1 MRYKRFLTTI
11 CQDMTMKTQKKNQYK
26 DKLNLSGYNRMM
38 RLITQTTD
46 LEIAL
51 AALRPSDFVTVDT
64 EFIRETTFWPQL
76 CLIQLASPDVTM
88 LIDPMAQ
95 DMDLKPFFDLMV
107 DEKIVKVFHAARQDI
122 EIIYHLGGVIPY
134 PLFDTQIAG
143 SICGFGDSISY
154 DQIVQRC
161 TGHQLDKSS
170 RFTDWSCRPLS
181 EKQLL
186 YALADVTYLRD
197 VYLLL
202 KKQLEKNKRMHWMDD
217 EITTLSTPKTYDIP
231 ENEAWKKVKGKIKK
245 PREFAVLQKIA
256 AWREREARRYN
267 VPRRHIMKDECLIE
281 IAIQQPKDESA
292 LNRLSNL
299 NKNWDKLSIAQ
310 TLIKTIHEGLEVDI
324 ATLPAVPKHNL
335 LNDTKTA
342 AIDLL
347 KVLLKLVA
355 NENGIAPKI
364 IATSHDLEKIA
375 NGCIKQDIP
384 AMNGWRYEIFG
395 QKAEQMLKGK
405 IGFYFRNG
413 KIITKQL

>member
-11 CQDMTMKTQKKNQYK
+11 CQDMRTKTQKKSQEKTN
-26 DKLNLSGYNRMM
+26 LNLSGYNRMM
-38 RLITQTTD
+38 KLITQTTD

-51 AALRPSDFVTVDT
+51 ATLRNSDFVTIDT

-76 CLIQLASPDVTM
+76 CLIQLASPDTTV
-88 LIDPMAQ
+88 LIDPISQ
-95 DMDLKPFFDLMV
+95 DIDLKPFFDLMV
-107 DEKIVKVFHAARQDI
+107 NKKIVKVFHAARQDI
-122 EIIYHLGGVIPY
+122 ETIYHLGGVIPS

-161 TGHQLDKSS
+161 TGYQLDKSS
-170 RFTDWSCRPLS
+170 RFTDWSFRPLS

-202 KKQLEKNKRMHWMDD
+202 KKQLEKNKRTHWMDD
-217 EITTLSTPKTYDIP
+217 EIAFLLEPKTYDMP

-245 PREFAVLQKIA
+245 PRELAVLQKIA
-256 AWREREARRYN
+256 AWRERKARQYN
-267 VPRRHIMKDECLIE
+267 IPRRHIIKDECLIE
-281 IAIQQPKDESA
+281 IAIQQPKDEA
-292 LNRLSNL
+292 DLKRLRSL
-299 NKNWDKLSIAQ
+299 NKNWDKFSIAH
-310 TLIKTIHEGLEVDI
+310 TLIKAVHEGLEVDL
-324 ATLPAVPKHNL
+324 ATLPALPKHNP
-335 LNDTKTA
+335 LNETSSA
-342 AIDLL
+342 VIDLL

-364 IATSHDLEKIA
+364 IATSNDLEKIA
-375 NGCIKQDIP
+375 NGCIKKNIP

-405 IGFYFRNG
+405 IGFYLSNG
-413 KIITKQL
+413 KINTKQL

>member
-1 MRYKRFLTTI
+1 M
-11 CQDMTMKTQKKNQYK
+11 N
-26 DKLNLSGYNRMM
+26 
-38 RLITQTTD
+38 LITQTKD

-51 AALRPSDFVTVDT
+51 AILRNSDFITVDT

-76 CLIQLASPDVTM
+76 CLIQLASPDTTV
-88 LIDPMAQ
+88 LIDPMSQ
-95 DMDLKPFFDLMV
+95 NIDLQPFFDLMK

-122 EIIYHLGGVIPY
+122 ETIYHLGGIIPS

-161 TGHQLDKSS
+161 TGQQLDKSS

-202 KKQLEKNKRMHWMDD
+202 KKQLEKNKRTHWMDD
-217 EITTLSTPKTYDIP
+217 EIAILLTPKTYDMP
-231 ENEAWKKVKGKIKK
+231 EEEAWKKVKGKIRK
-245 PREFAVLQKIA
+245 PRELAVLQKIA
-256 AWREREARRYN
+256 AWRERKARKYN
-267 VPRRHIMKDECLIE
+267 IPRRHVMKDESLIE
-281 IAIQQPKDESA
+281 IAIQQPTDEIA
-292 LNRLSNL
+292 LKRLRSL
-299 NKNWDKLSIAQ
+299 NKNWDKFSIAH
-310 TLIKTIHEGLEVDI
+310 TLIKAINEGLEVDL
-324 ATLPAVPKHNL
+324 ATLPPLPKYNP
-335 LNDTKTA
+335 LNETSTA
-342 AIDLL
+342 LIELL

-364 IATSHDLEKIA
+364 IATTNDLEKIA
-375 NGCIKQDIP
+375 NGCIKKNIP

-395 QKAEQMLKGK
+395 KKAEQMLKGQ
-405 IGFYFRNG
+405 IGFYFDNG
-413 KIITKQL
+413 KINIKQL

>member
-1 MRYKRFLTTI
+1 M
-11 CQDMTMKTQKKNQYK
+11 MK
-26 DKLNLSGYNRMM
+26 
-38 RLITQTTD
+38 LITQTTD

-51 AALRPSDFVTVDT
+51 ATLRNSDFVTIDT

-76 CLIQLASPDVTM
+76 CLIQLASPDTTV
-88 LIDPMAQ
+88 LIDPISQ
-95 DMDLKPFFDLMV
+95 DIDLKPFFDLMV
-107 DEKIVKVFHAARQDI
+107 NKKIVKVFHAARQDI
-122 EIIYHLGGVIPY
+122 ETIYHLGGVIPS

-161 TGHQLDKSS
+161 TGYQLDKSS
-170 RFTDWSCRPLS
+170 RFTDWSFRPLS

-202 KKQLEKNKRMHWMDD
+202 KKQLEKNKRTHWMDD
-217 EITTLSTPKTYDIP
+217 EIAFLLEPKTYDMP

-245 PREFAVLQKIA
+245 PRELAVLQKIA
-256 AWREREARRYN
+256 AWRERKARQYN
-267 VPRRHIMKDECLIE
+267 IPRRHIIKDECLIE
-281 IAIQQPKDESA
+281 IAIQQPKDEA
-292 LNRLSNL
+292 DLKRLRSL
-299 NKNWDKLSIAQ
+299 NKNWDKFSIAH
-310 TLIKTIHEGLEVDI
+310 TLIKAVHEGLEVDL
-324 ATLPAVPKHNL
+324 ATLPALPKHNP
-335 LNDTKTA
+335 LNETSSA
-342 AIDLL
+342 VIDLL

-364 IATSHDLEKIA
+364 IATSNDLEKIA
-375 NGCIKQDIP
+375 NGCIKKNIP

-405 IGFYFRNG
+405 IGFYLSNG
-413 KIITKQL
+413 KINTKQL

>member
-1 MRYKRFLTTI
+1 
-11 CQDMTMKTQKKNQYK
+11 
-26 DKLNLSGYNRMM
+26 MM
-38 RLITQTTD
+38 NLITQTKD

-51 AALRPSDFVTVDT
+51 AILRNSDFITVDT

-76 CLIQLASPDVTM
+76 CLIQLASPDTTV
-88 LIDPMAQ
+88 LIDPMSQ
-95 DMDLKPFFDLMV
+95 NIDLQPFFDLMK

-122 EIIYHLGGVIPY
+122 ETIYHLGGIIPS

-161 TGHQLDKSS
+161 TGQQLDKSS

-202 KKQLEKNKRMHWMDD
+202 KKQLEKNKRTHWMDD
-217 EITTLSTPKTYDIP
+217 EIAILLTPKTYDMP
-231 ENEAWKKVKGKIKK
+231 EEEAWKKVKGKIRK
-245 PREFAVLQKIA
+245 PRELAVLQKIA
-256 AWREREARRYN
+256 AWRERKARKYN
-267 VPRRHIMKDECLIE
+267 IPRRHVMKDESLIE
-281 IAIQQPKDESA
+281 IAIQQPTDEIA
-292 LNRLSNL
+292 LKRLRSL
-299 NKNWDKLSIAQ
+299 NKNWDKFSIAH
-310 TLIKTIHEGLEVDI
+310 TLIKAINEGLEVDL
-324 ATLPAVPKHNL
+324 ATLPPLPKYNP
-335 LNDTKTA
+335 LNETSTA
-342 AIDLL
+342 LIELL

-364 IATSHDLEKIA
+364 IATTNDLEKIA
-375 NGCIKQDIP
+375 NGCIKKNIP

-395 QKAEQMLKGK
+395 KKAEQMLKGQ
-405 IGFYFRNG
+405 IGFYFDNG
-413 KIITKQL
+413 KINIKQL

>member
-1 MRYKRFLTTI
+1 
-11 CQDMTMKTQKKNQYK
+11 
-26 DKLNLSGYNRMM
+26 MM
-38 RLITQTTD
+38 SLITQTTD

-51 AALRPSDFVTVDT
+51 AALRASDFVTVDT

-76 CLIQLASPDVTM
+76 CLIQLASPNTTV
-88 LIDPMAQ
+88 LIDPLAP
-95 DMDLKPFFDLMV
+95 DIDLKPFFDLMAN
-107 DEKIVKVFHAARQDI
+107 KNIVKVFHAARQDI
-122 EIIYHLGGVIPY
+122 ETIYHLGGVIPY

-154 DQIVQRC
+154 DQIVERC
-161 TGHQLDKSS
+161 IGHHIDKSS
-170 RFTDWSCRPLS
+170 RFTDWSYRPLS

-202 KKQLEKNKRMHWMDD
+202 KKQLEKNRRTHWMDD
-217 EITTLSTPKTYDIP
+217 EIAILLTPKTYDMP
-231 ENEAWKKVKGKIKK
+231 EDEAWKKVKGKVKK
-245 PREFAVLQKIA
+245 KRELAILQKIA

-292 LNRLSNL
+292 LKCLRSLH
-299 NKNWDKLSIAQ
+299 KNWDKLSITQ
-310 TLIKTIHEGLEVDI
+310 TLIKAINEGFEVDLSS
-324 ATLPAVPKHNL
+324 LPALPKHNPH
-335 LNDTKTA
+335 NDTTTA
-342 AIDLL
+342 VIDLL

-364 IATSHDLEKIA
+364 IATSNDLEKIA
-375 NGCIKQDIP
+375 NGGVKKNIP

-395 QKAEQMLKGK
+395 QKAEEMLKGK
-405 IGFYFRNG
+405 IGFYLSNG
-413 KIITKQL
+413 KINTKKL

>member
-1 MRYKRFLTTI
+1 
-11 CQDMTMKTQKKNQYK
+11 
-26 DKLNLSGYNRMM
+26 MM
-38 RLITQTTD
+38 NLITQTID

-51 AALRPSDFVTVDT
+51 ATLRTSDFVTVDT

-76 CLIQLASPDVTM
+76 CLIQLASPDATV
-88 LIDPMAQ
+88 LIDPMSQ
-95 DMDLKPFFDLMV
+95 DIDLKSFFDLMV

-122 EIIYHLGGVIPY
+122 EIIYHLGGIIPT

-202 KKQLEKNKRMHWMDD
+202 KKQLEKNKRIHWMDD
-217 EITTLSTPKTYDIP
+217 EIAILLAPKTYDMP
-231 ENEAWKKVKGKIKK
+231 EDEAWKKVKGKVKK
-245 PREFAVLQKIA
+245 LRELAVLQKIA
-256 AWREREARRYN
+256 AWRERKARKYN
-267 VPRRHIMKDECLIE
+267 IPRRHIMKDECLIE

-292 LNRLSNL
+292 LKRLRSL
-299 NKNWDKLSIAQ
+299 NKNWDKFSIAQ
-310 TLIKTIHEGLEVDI
+310 TLIKAINEGLEVDLE
-324 ATLPAVPKHNL
+324 TLPPFPKHNPF
-335 LNDTKTA
+335 NETTTA
-342 AIDLL
+342 VIDLL
-347 KVLLKLVA
+347 KALLKFVA
-355 NENGIAPKI
+355 KENNIAPKI
-364 IATSHDLEKIA
+364 IATSNDLEKIA
-375 NGCIKQDIP
+375 NGCIKKNIP

-395 QKAEQMLKGK
+395 QKAEQLLKGQ
-405 IGFYFRNG
+405 IGFYFDNG
-413 KIITKQL
+413 KISIKQF

>member
-1 MRYKRFLTTI
+1 M
-11 CQDMTMKTQKKNQYK
+11 MK
-26 DKLNLSGYNRMM
+26 
-38 RLITQTTD
+38 LITQTTD

-51 AALRPSDFVTVDT
+51 ATLRNSDFVTIDT

-76 CLIQLASPDVTM
+76 CLIQLASPDTTV
-88 LIDPMAQ
+88 LIDPISQ
-95 DMDLKPFFDLMV
+95 DIDLKPFFDLMV
-107 DEKIVKVFHAARQDI
+107 NKKIVKVFHAARQDI
-122 EIIYHLGGVIPY
+122 ETIYHLGGVIPS

-161 TGHQLDKSS
+161 TGYQLDKSS
-170 RFTDWSCRPLS
+170 RFTDWSFRPLS

-202 KKQLEKNKRMHWMDD
+202 KKQLEKNKRTHWMDD
-217 EITTLSTPKTYDIP
+217 EIAVLLEPKTYDMP

-245 PREFAVLQKIA
+245 PRELAVLQKIA
-256 AWREREARRYN
+256 AWRERKARQYN
-267 VPRRHIMKDECLIE
+267 IPRRHIIKDECLIE
-281 IAIQQPKDESA
+281 IAIQQPKDEA
-292 LNRLSNL
+292 DLKRLRSL
-299 NKNWDKLSIAQ
+299 NKNWDKFSIAH
-310 TLIKTIHEGLEVDI
+310 TLIKAVHEGLEVDL
-324 ATLPAVPKHNL
+324 ATLPALPKHNP
-335 LNDTKTA
+335 LNETSSA
-342 AIDLL
+342 VIDLL

-364 IATSHDLEKIA
+364 IATSNDLEKIA
-375 NGCIKQDIP
+375 NGCIKKNIP

-405 IGFYFRNG
+405 IGFYLSNG
-413 KIITKQL
+413 KINTKQL

>member
-1 MRYKRFLTTI
+1 M
-11 CQDMTMKTQKKNQYK
+11 MK
-26 DKLNLSGYNRMM
+26 
-38 RLITQTTD
+38 LITKTTD

-51 AALRPSDFVTVDT
+51 SALRTSDFVTVDT

-76 CLIQLASPDVTM
+76 CLIQLASPDVTT
-88 LIDPMAQ
+88 LIDPIAP
-95 DMDLKPFFDLMV
+95 DIDLKPFFDLMV
-107 DEKIVKVFHAARQDI
+107 DKNIVKVFHAARQDI
-122 EIIYHLGGVIPY
+122 ETIYHLGGIIPY

-161 TGHQLDKSS
+161 TGHYIDKSS

-202 KKQLEKNKRMHWMDD
+202 KKQLEKNKRTHWMDD
-217 EITTLSTPKTYDIP
+217 EIAILLTPKTYDMP
-231 ENEAWKKVKGKIKK
+231 EDEAWKKVKGKVKK

-256 AWREREARRYN
+256 AWREREARRHN

-281 IAIQQPKDESA
+281 IAIQQPKDETA
-292 LNRLSNL
+292 LNRLRSL
-299 NKNWDKLSIAQ
+299 NKSWDKLSIAQ
-310 TLIKTIHEGLEVDI
+310 TLIKAIHEGLEVDLS
-324 ATLPAVPKHNL
+324 TLPALPKHNPS
-335 LNDTKTA
+335 NDTTTA
-342 AIDLL
+342 VIDLL

-355 NENGIAPKI
+355 NENSIAPKI
-364 IATSHDLEKIA
+364 IATSNDLEKIA
-375 NGCIKQDIP
+375 NGCVKKNIP

-395 QKAEQMLKGK
+395 QKAEKMLKGE
-405 IGFYFRNG
+405 IGFYFSNG
-413 KIITKQL
+413 KISTKKL

>member
-1 MRYKRFLTTI
+1 M
-11 CQDMTMKTQKKNQYK
+11 MK
-26 DKLNLSGYNRMM
+26 
-38 RLITQTTD
+38 LITQTTD

-51 AALRPSDFVTVDT
+51 ATLRSSDFVTVDT

-76 CLIQLASPDVTM
+76 CLIQLASPDATV
-88 LIDPMAQ
+88 LIDPISQ
-95 DMDLKPFFDLMV
+95 DIDLKPFFDLMT
-107 DEKIVKVFHAARQDI
+107 DKKIVKVFHAARQDI
-122 EIIYHLGGVIPY
+122 ETIYHLGGVIPS

-202 KKQLEKNKRMHWMDD
+202 KKQLAKNKRTHWMDD
-217 EITTLSTPKTYDIP
+217 EIAILLAPKTYDMP
-231 ENEAWKKVKGKIKK
+231 EDEAWKKVKGKIKK
-245 PREFAVLQKIA
+245 PRELAVLQKIA
-256 AWREREARRYN
+256 AWRERKARHYN
-267 VPRRHIMKDECLIE
+267 IPRRHLIKDECLIE
-281 IAIQQPKDESA
+281 IATQQPKNEAD
-292 LNRLSNL
+292 LKRLRSL
-299 NKNWDKLSIAQ
+299 NKNWDKFSIAH
-310 TLIKTIHEGLEVDI
+310 TLIKAVHEGLEVDL
-324 ATLPAVPKHNL
+324 ATLPALPKYNP
-335 LNDTKTA
+335 LNETSSA
-342 AIDLL
+342 VLDLL

-364 IATSHDLEKIA
+364 IATSNDLEKIA
-375 NGCIKQDIP
+375 NGCIKKNIP

-405 IGFYFRNG
+405 IGFYLSNG
-413 KIITKQL
+413 KINTKHL

>member
-1 MRYKRFLTTI
+1 MRT
-11 CQDMTMKTQKKNQYK
+11 KTQKKSQEKTN
-26 DKLNLSGYNRMM
+26 LNLSGYNRMM
-38 RLITQTTD
+38 KLITQTTD

-51 AALRPSDFVTVDT
+51 ATLRNSDFVTIDT

-76 CLIQLASPDVTM
+76 CLIQLASPDTTV
-88 LIDPMAQ
+88 LIDPISQ
-95 DMDLKPFFDLMV
+95 DIDLKPFFDLMV
-107 DEKIVKVFHAARQDI
+107 NKKIVKVFHAARQDI
-122 EIIYHLGGVIPY
+122 ETIYHLGGVIPS

-161 TGHQLDKSS
+161 TGYQLDKSS
-170 RFTDWSCRPLS
+170 RFTDWSFRPLS

-202 KKQLEKNKRMHWMDD
+202 KKQLEKNKRTHWMDD
-217 EITTLSTPKTYDIP
+217 EIAVLLEPKTYDMP

-245 PREFAVLQKIA
+245 PRELAVLQKIA
-256 AWREREARRYN
+256 AWRERKARQYN
-267 VPRRHIMKDECLIE
+267 IPRRHIIKDECLIE
-281 IAIQQPKDESA
+281 IAIQQPKDEA
-292 LNRLSNL
+292 DLKRLRSL
-299 NKNWDKLSIAQ
+299 NKNWDKFSIAH
-310 TLIKTIHEGLEVDI
+310 TLIKAVHEGLEVDL
-324 ATLPAVPKHNL
+324 ATLPALPKHNP
-335 LNDTKTA
+335 LNETSSA
-342 AIDLL
+342 VIDLL

-364 IATSHDLEKIA
+364 IATSNDLEKIA
-375 NGCIKQDIP
+375 NGCIKKNIP

-405 IGFYFRNG
+405 IGFYLSNG
-413 KIITKQL
+413 KINTKQL